1 MTFCSAM
8 TNQYAGFS
16 AWDENYWN
24 YSRSGGIGSFGIN
37 SSRLW
42 TLTQNTTTGAV
53 SNTTTKLLWLESI
66 KKINFNGLIFAHSI
80 AASANVSFFFKN
92 STQNQT
98 LYTCQSIAGRDCNLT
113 NLTIE
118 WINTTFFNLSNGST
132 VLKSKFDASTLSG
145 ENLNF
150 GFSAFVSATSGG
162 FVSVNLSSVEVTTRQ
177 MDENLASVYEGL
189 ISEWDLDT
197 FTADATYVN
206 QTNNSA
212 IYSDPGILNNFTKQ
226 QNVTIPSGRGLN
238 FSPNSSN
245 YIEVPV
251 ATFNYTG
258 KEFAWES
265 YFQYYNTIISDHHTG
280 IYSEFHG
287 ATPGANLFIYTNDR
301 ICWGN
306 YDPGIGYGLCSPVDK
321 TANTWYHVIVSQDK
335 DNLTLYINGEKANQT
350 SKQATHYG
358 PLPNYAWIGSYWQ
371 DGHPFYFNGTIDYL
385 KIYNRS
391 IPQWMATLKFQQL
404 QNYNMI
410 LGQVELIDET
420 TGNAFN
426 ISNVSS
432 AIIYYNN
439 ESLYYDL
446 KANSKTQFNF
456 SAYPEDRM
464 RIYLKYA
471 DGREVNRYID
481 TIIVGSGLL
490 RICAAKDN
498 NILYEQ
504 IAYSSTGKQVI
515 LKNIFAN
522 CYSAADDT
530 RFAYQQTNALKAQ
543 TIDASYNLFLL
554 TDGQL
559 SLLAGV
565 DGGMTN
571 SYNLDAIEFDK
582 QGYDT
587 SIYEEALT
595 FQTLAAL
602 KLMKIY
608 YKDLQNRSSEMY
620 INITRTDTGAVVAQ
634 VSNLTSP
641 NEWTL
646 YFNYSLLTGYDNT
659 TLFKINLQKVGNST
673 INQITK
679 YFNIGGGVGQ
689 ISNGLAIAVSI
700 ILVMFGLTI
709 TIPRATFSW
718 FGILIMIL
726 AMFILSYAVG
736 GVWYVTFLFA
746 IEIIITLFM
755 VILLALAYYPEVM
768 T

>member
-1 MTFCSAM
+1 MDQWEITRRARYL
-8 TNQYAGFS
+8 Q
-16 AWDENYWN
+16 
-24 YSRSGGIGSFGIN
+24 N
-37 SSRLW
+37 SS
-42 TLTQNTTTGAV
+42 
-53 SNTTTKLLWLESI
+53 
-66 KKINFNGLIFAHSI
+66 LILGQI
-80 AASANVSFFFKN
+80 
-92 STQNQT
+92 Q
-98 LYTCQSIAGRDCNLT
+98 LID
-113 NLTIE
+113 
-118 WINTTFFNLSNGST
+118 
-132 VLKSKFDASTLSG
+132 
-145 ENLNF
+145 
-150 GFSAFVSATSGG
+150 
-162 FVSVNLSSVEVTTRQ
+162 EVT
-177 MDENLASVYEGL
+177 
-189 ISEWDLDT
+189 
-197 FTADATYVN
+197 
-206 QTNNSA
+206 
-212 IYSDPGILNNFTKQ
+212 
-226 QNVTIPSGRGLN
+226 GLN
-238 FSPNSSN
+238 FD
-245 YIEVPV
+245 V
-251 ATFNYTG
+251 
-258 KEFAWES
+258 
-265 YFQYYNTIISDHHTG
+265 
-280 IYSEFHG
+280 
-287 ATPGANLFIYTNDR
+287 
-301 ICWGN
+301 
-306 YDPGIGYGLCSPVDK
+306 
-321 TANTWYHVIVSQDK
+321 
-335 DNLTLYINGEKANQT
+335 
-350 SKQATHYG
+350 
-358 PLPNYAWIGSYWQ
+358 
-371 DGHPFYFNGTIDYL
+371 
-385 KIYNRS
+385 
-391 IPQWMATLKFQQL
+391 
-404 QNYNMI
+404 
-410 LGQVELIDET
+410 
-420 TGNAFN
+420 
-426 ISNVSS
+426 SNVSQ

-439 ESLYYDL
+439 ETNYYDL
-446 KANSKTQFNF
+446 KSYNTNAFNF
-456 SAYPEDRM
+456 SAYPEDKIRV
-464 RIYLKYA
+464 YLKYQ